1 MSTYIVVDVTIHDPD
16 RYEDYKKMA
25 APTVTAYEG
34 RYVARGGKTETL
46 EGTWKPG
53 RAVVL
58 EFPNAERARAWWNSE
73 EYRPAK
79 ELRQSIA
86 TTQMVLIEGL

>member
-1 MSTYIVVDVTIHDPD
+1 MSAYIVVDVTIHDTE
-16 RYEDYKKMA
+16 RYEDYKKLA
-25 APTVTAYEG
+25 APTVAAFDG

-46 EGTWKPG
+46 EGSWEPG

-58 EFPNAERARAWWNSE
+58 EFPNAERARAWWSSE

-86 TTQMVLIEGL
+86 TTQMVLIEGV

>member
-1 MSTYIVVDVTIHDPD
+1 MRAFIVVDVTVHDPV
-16 RYEDYKKMA
+16 RYEDYKRMA
-25 APTVTAYEG
+25 GPTVSAFDG
-34 RYVARGGKTETL
+34 RYVVRGGKTETL
-46 EGTWKPG
+46 EGDWHPG

-58 EFPNAERARAWWNSE
+58 EFPSTQRAKEWWSSE

-86 TTQMVLIEGL
+86 TTQMVIFEGM